1 MSDSYQA
8 VYDAVRS
15 RISNGNIGDAIRDV
29 ALQTFDFGHV
39 RALAQEQIGIVGY
52 EMARPSVLFRPELT
66 QDGNAWLAI
75 YGDLPTGCVGVGDT
89 PAAAMADFDKVWYR
103 PAVVAPS
110 LPLHEG
116 SGE

>member
-1 MSDSYQA
+1 MSDTYQA

-15 RISNGNIGDAIRDV
+15 RISNGNVGDVVRDI
-29 ALQTFDFGHV
+29 AFQAFDLGHV

-89 PAAAMADFDKVWYR
+89 PADAMADFDKVWYR
-103 PAVVAPS
+103 PAVVAPRPS
-110 LPLHEG
+110 
-116 SGE
+116 S